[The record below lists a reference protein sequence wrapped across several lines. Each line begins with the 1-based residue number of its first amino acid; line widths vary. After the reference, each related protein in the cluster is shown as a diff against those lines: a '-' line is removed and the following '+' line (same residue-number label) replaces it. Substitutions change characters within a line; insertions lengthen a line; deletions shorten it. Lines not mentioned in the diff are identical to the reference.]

1 MLKHETLIATIEVAA
16 EQQGFSL
23 NGQDKL
29 IIRTRV
35 SSVLAAKERQRQRM
49 NTGAFEWKKP
59 SAPRR

>member
-1 MLKHETLIATIEVAA
+1 MLKHETLIATIEVVA

-35 SSVLAAKERQRQRM
+35 SSVLAAKERHRQRM
-49 NTGAFEWKKP
+49 EAPPYQWQKP
-59 SAPRR
+59 DRPKR